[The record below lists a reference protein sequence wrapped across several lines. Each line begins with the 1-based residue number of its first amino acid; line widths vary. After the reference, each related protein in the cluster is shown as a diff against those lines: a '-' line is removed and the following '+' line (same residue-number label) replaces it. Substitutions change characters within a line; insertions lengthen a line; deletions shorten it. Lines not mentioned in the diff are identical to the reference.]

1 VETSSWQQAIGNWQ
15 LAAFGNWQLAKTK
28 TNPKTTKDTKE
39 HGGEQTTVEY
49 SEVVSKKFRKNFRS
63 PDC

>member
-1 VETSSWQQAIGNWQ
+1 LGPIAWELFVKS
-15 LAAFGNWQLAKTK
+15 LAKTK

-49 SEVVSKKFRKNFRS
+49 SEVVSKKFRS